1 MGSFDSRPE
10 SVHVSVDD
18 DEDEGDDEVEDQ
30 PDVNHLDVGRR
41 GQALGHADEQSRD
54 DEEHCHVRGDEALEE
69 ELLEVVGHVADDV
82 DDQGRQEGGQDDA
95 QQPPLDR
102 HLVFK
107 IQEKETNQNQIK
119 RSKDA
124 NKRRLSNTSTAT
136 LPSFSFSTITIFL
149 IVN

>member
-1 MGSFDSRPE
+1 MSQFHQLLFHLDFRYLCFISLSQRLN
-10 SVHVSVDD
+10 VCLHDD
-18 DEDEGDDEVEDQ
+18 VNEWFEQVEDQ

-95 QQPPLDR
+95 QQPPLDC

-107 IQEKETNQNQIK
+107 IAKKGDESKVVKGRQMK
-119 RSKDA
+119 RC
-124 NKRRLSNTSTAT
+124 KREAADRNE
-136 LPSFSFSTITIFL
+136 F
-149 IVN
+149 

>member
-1 MGSFDSRPE
+1 MSQFHQLLFHLDFEYLCFISLPQRLN
-10 SVHVSVDD
+10 VCLHDD
-18 DEDEGDDEVEDQ
+18 VNEWFEQVEDQ
-30 PDVNHLDVGRR
+30 PDVDHLDVGRR

-54 DEEHCHVRGDEALEE
+54 NEENCHVRGDEAFEE

-107 IQEKETNQNQIK
+107 IAKKKGDE
-119 RSKDA
+119 SKVV
-124 NKRRLSNTSTAT
+124 KGS
-136 LPSFSFSTITIFL
+136 
-149 IVN
+149 